1 LSDFITHNKDVLTF
15 FIPLI
20 GTLLSLFF
28 GGMLNWRNKICMD
41 YEGRRDVAINILQD
55 RYVQKTS
62 AHHTEIVEVSER
74 EGIEIVEI
82 YKRRKQREMIRELA
96 ATLEDSNKVKRYF
109 RWLEGCSILAFR
121 SLWVSIPLTAL
132 PLLSIWWTIDPI
144 LTNVWATLLAVSLVL
159 FVTAV
164 SLMLYLDGQFFKLVN
179 RIIEP
184 EEG

>member
-1 LSDFITHNKDVLTF
+1 MLLT
-15 FIPLI
+15 LC
-20 GTLLSLFF
+20 F
-28 GGMLNWRNKICMD
+28 GGVLNWRNKICID

-62 AHHTEIVEVSER
+62 AHHSEIVEVSQR
-74 EGIEIVEI
+74 EGVEIVEI
-82 YKRRKQREMIRELA
+82 YMRKKQREMIRELA

-109 RWLEGCSILAFR
+109 RWLERCSILAFR
-121 SLWVSIPLTAL
+121 SLWVSIPLTVL
-132 PLLSIWWTIDPI
+132 PLLSIWLSIHPI
-144 LTNVWATLLAVSLVL
+144 LTGIWAALLGISLLL

-164 SLMLYLDGQFFKLVN
+164 SLMSYLDGQFFGLVN

>member
-1 LSDFITHNKDVLTF
+1 MSNFITDNKDVLTF

-55 RYVQKTS
+55 RYVQKTN

-74 EGIEIVEI
+74 EGVDVVEI
-82 YKRRKQREMIRELA
+82 YKRKKQREMIRELA
-96 ATLEDSNKVKRYF
+96 GTLEDSNRVKRYF
-109 RWLEGCSILAFR
+109 RWLERGSILAFR
-121 SLWVSIPLTAL
+121 SLWISIPLTAL
-132 PLLSIWWTIDPI
+132 PLLSLRWSVDPI
-144 LTNVWATLLAVSLVL
+144 LTYVWIVLLVGSLLV
-159 FVTAV
+159 FVTSV

-184 EEG
+184 EEV

>member
-1 LSDFITHNKDVLTF
+1 
-15 FIPLI
+15 
-20 GTLLSLFF
+20 
-28 GGMLNWRNKICMD
+28 
-41 YEGRRDVAINILQD
+41 
-55 RYVQKTS
+55 
-62 AHHTEIVEVSER
+62 
-74 EGIEIVEI
+74 
-82 YKRRKQREMIRELA
+82 MIRELA

-109 RWLEGCSILAFR
+109 RWLEWCSILAFR

-144 LTNVWATLLAVSLVL
+144 LTNVWATLLAVSLLL
-159 FVTAV
+159 FVLAV